1 MMEQVKKTARQI
13 SATTSSSSEKNMEEK
28 EEKFSGSESEEDE
41 DDDLIGPPV
50 PKPEQP
56 IEKSKKEKNDDDE
69 SDSNDDSDEDELG
82 QDLTKKIPA
91 SHEVCMQHGLKAITA
106 ISADPSGA
114 RLGEIFLKF
123 LSTNLKFI
131 FTVIY

>member
-13 SATTSSSSEKNMEEK
+13 TASSTTTTTTTEANEEENEDKSSD
-28 EEKFSGSESEEDE
+28 SESE

-50 PKPEQP
+50 PKPEHL
-56 IEKSKKEKNDDDE
+56 ESTKGNKVKDDE
-69 SDSNDDSDEDELG
+69 NDSDSENESDNDVE

-91 SHEVCMQHGLKAITA
+91 SHEVCMQHGLKAVTA

-114 RLGEIFLKF
+114 RLGKKL
-123 LSTNLKFI
+123 L
-131 FTVIY
+131 